1 LSNSEVFMLICT
13 IIAICIMVFGFI
25 KKYRFRTFI
34 YIMVAHSLVMF
45 LTKVLVQEEAVFSAF
60 LGSFGIIQLIL
71 FIIFL
76 ILDFQQVNGKTR

>member
-1 LSNSEVFMLICT
+1 
-13 IIAICIMVFGFI
+13 MVFGFI